1 MTIHALIFDESR
13 ALSAGLPEARA
24 AIGKARLVWIDAEG
38 RSPEVEELLRALQI
52 HPLTIEDIFETGTT
66 PKVEDFG
73 HYLYVRA
80 HGVAVPPE
88 GPYHLRKEELDIVV
102 GSGWVFTHHGA
113 GTSACAEVR
122 EELRRLAPAVTGTSG
137 ATPERGHSEV
147 PVMMRVP
154 GPAVDAPRVAHL
166 LLDRLVDDA
175 IPAMDAIDD
184 AAEELE
190 KASVE
195 PVPRRNMVAQVLAL
209 RSALHRFRRTAVHQR
224 ETLLRLARGEFAAI
238 PKEQLPFF
246 RDVYDHAS
254 RLADLA
260 DEARDLL
267 GGVLEAHL
275 SMVSNRLNEVT
286 KVLTMTATVFLPISF
301 IASVY
306 GMNFE
311 YMPELHWRWGYP
323 AVLAAMALTAGGLLL
338 WFRRRGWME

>member
-1 MTIHALIFDESR
+1 MTIHALIFDEAR
-13 ALSAGLPEARA
+13 AVEAGLPEARA

-38 RSPEVEELLRALQI
+38 RSPEVEELLRELQI

-73 HYLYVRA
+73 RYLYIRA
-80 HGVAVPPE
+80 HGVAVPAE
-88 GPYHLRKEELDIVV
+88 GPYQLRKEELDIVI

-113 GTSACAEVR
+113 GTSACSEVR
-122 EELRRLAPAVTGTSG
+122 EELQRLGRAL
-137 ATPERGHSEV
+137 
-147 PVMMRVP
+147 
-154 GPAVDAPRVAHL
+154 DASRVAHL

-175 IPAMDAIDD
+175 LPAMDAIDD

-195 PVPRRNMVAQVLAL
+195 PVPRRNLVAQVLAL

-224 ETLLRLARGEFAAI
+224 EVLLRLARGEFAAI

-311 YMPELHWRWGYP
+311 NMPELHWRWGYP

>member
-1 MTIHALIFDESR
+1 VTALAPTVQALIFGESR
-13 ALSAGLPEARA
+13 AQAAGLPEARA

-38 RSPEVEELLRALQI
+38 RSPEVEDSLRALQI
-52 HPLTIEDIFETGTT
+52 HPLTIEDIFEIGTT

-73 HYLYVRA
+73 HYLYIRA
-80 HGVAVPPE
+80 HGIAVPPE
-88 GPYHLRKEELDIVV
+88 GPYHLRKEELDIVI
-102 GSGWVFTHHGA
+102 GSGWVFTHHGP
-113 GTSACAEVR
+113 GMRACAEVR
-122 EELRRLAPAVTGTSG
+122 EELQRLGT
-137 ATPERGHSEV
+137 
-147 PVMMRVP
+147 
-154 GPAVDAPRVAHL
+154 AVDAPRVAHL

-175 IPAMDAIDD
+175 LPAMDAIDD

-224 ETLLRLARGEFAAI
+224 EVLLRLARGEFAAI

-311 YMPELHWRWGYP
+311 YMPELQWRWGYP

>member
-13 ALSAGLPEARA
+13 AVEAGLPEARA

-38 RSPEVEELLRALQI
+38 RSPEVEELLRELQI

-73 HYLYVRA
+73 RYLYIRA
-80 HGVAVPPE
+80 HGVAVPAE
-88 GPYHLRKEELDIVV
+88 GPYQLRKEELDIVI

-113 GTSACAEVR
+113 GTSACSEVR
-122 EELRRLAPAVTGTSG
+122 EELQRLGRAL
-137 ATPERGHSEV
+137 
-147 PVMMRVP
+147 
-154 GPAVDAPRVAHL
+154 DASRVAHL

-175 IPAMDAIDD
+175 LPAMDAIDD

-195 PVPRRNMVAQVLAL
+195 PVPRRNLVAQVLAL

-224 ETLLRLARGEFAAI
+224 EVLLRLERGEFAAI

-311 YMPELHWRWGYP
+311 NMPELHWRWGYP